1 MKQIRSALFLSRS
14 GLVSV
19 VLTFVAISVFPSFGF
34 DRLEVET
41 ENSEIHKRSSQMDI
55 PCVVSLKKGRKLV
68 IRDRNGKRLSATLP
82 NGTKVTAVEM
92 ADGDGPGAAEIAV
105 ERKGKQVI
113 LGWVSQADLRCKYD

>member
-1 MKQIRSALFLSRS
+1 M
-14 GLVSV
+14 
-19 VLTFVAISVFPSFGF
+19 
-34 DRLEVET
+34 
-41 ENSEIHKRSSQMDI
+41 
-55 PCVVSLKKGRKLV
+55 
-68 IRDRNGKRLSATLP
+68 SATLP